1 MVLNYAPIALSH
13 SSAISKHVK
22 VQKRPAHESI
32 PVMSIL
38 STILI
43 SPILSPS
50 ARTFPARSLVH
61 SKYIAEENESRE
73 STYQRTPAQVATLI
87 RLHFFV
93 VETSSLAK
101 EVLRLLLSWS
111 RKDVRGRYLIEV
123 HSAKRALSITLPSL
137 TCLLVYEG
145 TLSEGVR
152 ATCCVDSQAT
162 RR

>member
-1 MVLNYAPIALSH
+1 MSTLS
-13 SSAISKHVK
+13 
-22 VQKRPAHESI
+22 
-32 PVMSIL
+32 MIL
-38 STILI
+38 V

-73 STYQRTPAQVATLI
+73 A
-87 RLHFFV
+87 
-93 VETSSLAK
+93 SSLAK
-101 EVLRLLLSWS
+101 EVLRLLLPWS

-137 TCLLVYEG
+137 TCLLVYKG

-152 ATCCVDSQAT
+152 ATRCVDSQAA